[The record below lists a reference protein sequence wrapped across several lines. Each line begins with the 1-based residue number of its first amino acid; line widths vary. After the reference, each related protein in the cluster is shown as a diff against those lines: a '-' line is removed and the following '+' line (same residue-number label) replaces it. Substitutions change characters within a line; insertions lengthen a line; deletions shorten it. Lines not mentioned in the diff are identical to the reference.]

1 MSAAGTAA
9 AIGLQIGADDK
20 QAIKALADLVKN
32 LDVLEAKATTVS
44 GELRDLAVDGL
55 EKVTF
60 GAGRAAVSTAKWGLG
75 LGALSATAATV
86 GLIDMAK
93 DFATGAAT
101 MGRSADRLGM
111 PVDKLSQFGIAAHLA
126 GSSAEAMQ
134 AGLQGL
140 QATTADAAYG
150 RNNEA
155 WQAFRAAGIDVG
167 DAKRGVIDDPGRMAK
182 IADETQRLAKVS
194 TNAAQRWLD
203 MIGVGRELYPVLRN
217 GSAGLQ
223 GYMDQAKSF
232 HLTTPQDV
240 QEARQLEQVIAG
252 LDERFSSFARIGG
265 AAVAPGLTKFLDTL
279 GTYLS
284 EHQADVTEFFGEV
297 EQGIEWLTTPKNM
310 AWLKKELDD
319 ATEGVKELYHWAQEM
334 EHSPLI
340 RHLLGLPQE
349 AGATDGG
356 PSVDHGIP
364 TDNGEDDPAGVEGA
378 KHAGQPT
385 LLQRGL
391 NYLFGGGNPSGAVSG
406 STQAGMQKLISMGWD
421 PGDAAGMLGNLQQES
436 SLNPQS
442 GAGTAHQGVAQWN
455 DERRKAIEDH
465 FHKSLMDMSFDEQLE
480 AINWEITEGKY
491 KKVGAELKSGSH
503 EAGRSA
509 AIIDRDFEAPANPG
523 SLELLKEDA
532 KRGAN
537 ARLAIQGYDP
547 GAQRMATDAHAANAH
562 ASKDDAAAG
571 QGADASTAD
580 SAPTSAATDARLAKL
595 RVEIHHINAPHGTTA
610 KATTDSPGYIDIDPP
625 RTMGAMP
632 DSGQQRNVV
641 KEGW

>member
-1 MSAAGTAA
+1 MSAASTAA

-20 QAIKALADLVKN
+20 QAIRALADLVKN
-32 LDVLEAKATTVS
+32 LDVLEAKATGVS
-44 GELRDLAVDGL
+44 SELHDLAIDGL

-140 QATTADAAYG
+140 QATSADAAYG

-155 WQAFRAAGIDVG
+155 WQAFRGAGIDVG

-203 MIGVGRELYPVLRN
+203 MVGVGRELYPVLRN

-279 GTYLS
+279 STYLAS
-284 EHQADVTEFFGEV
+284 HQEDVTQFFGEV

-319 ATEGVKELYHWAQEM
+319 ATDGVKELYHWAQQIEQSVIFRRM
-334 EHSPLI
+334 F
-340 RHLLGLPQE
+340 GLPIDP
-349 AGATDGG
+349 GAFEGG
-356 PSVDHGIP
+356 PPASHGIP
-364 TDNGEDDPAGVEGA
+364 TDDDGGALEHAIQDANGPG
-378 KHAGQPT
+378 
-385 LLQRGL
+385 LLERGWK
-391 NYLFGGGNPSGAVSG
+391 YLFGSGSPSGAVSG
-406 STQAGMQKLISMGWD
+406 STKAGMAQLVGMGWQ
-421 PGDAAGMLGNLQQES
+421 PGDAAGLLGNAQQES
-436 SLNPQS
+436 GLNPQA
-442 GAGTAHQGVAQWN
+442 GAGTAHQGLFQW
-455 DERRKAIEDH
+455 DDDRRRAIEDH
-465 FHKSLMDMSFDEQLE
+465 FHKPLMSMSFNEQL
-480 AINWEITEGKY
+480 AAANWELTQGKF
-491 KKVGAELKSGSH
+491 KNVGDQIRSGSH

-509 AIIDRDFEAPANPG
+509 AIIDRYYEMPANPG
-523 SLELLKEDA
+523 SIELLKEDA
-532 KRGAN
+532 KRAAN
-537 ARLAIQGYDP
+537 ARLAMQGYDP
-547 GAQRMATDAHAANAH
+547 GSQRMAADAQ
-562 ASKDDAAAG
+562 AAG
-571 QGADASTAD
+571 GPSPTGDAPVSPAN
-580 SAPTSAATDARLAKL
+580 DARLAKL
-595 RVEIHHINAPHGTTA
+595 RVEVHHINPPAGARLQVTS
-610 KATTDSPGYIDIDPP
+610 DSPGYIDVDPP

-641 KEGW
+641 KDGY